1 MKVALCLSG
10 HLRSYQETYP
20 ALKRFILD
28 NYRVDVFIHTW
39 IKQGFDAVRGDAAV
53 VNKPLDALR
62 VQALYN
68 CKDLLI
74 EENKKWDTSMYAVEP
89 NIGLRNPEIVC
100 GLFYS
105 QYTSNQL
112 KCKYEAQHGKYDVV
126 IRCRADLMLEDHLHM
141 SEMEQ
146 ACQGVL
152 VPKFGNYN
160 GLNDQF
166 ALGNSAHMDQYCNTF
181 PNLHS
186 FYQQGCK
193 FHPESL
199 QRWCASHYQI
209 PILRSGIKYYIQR
222 NNGDRF
228 RNAHKTEYGD
238 V

>member
-10 HLRSYQETYP
+10 HLRSYRETYP
-20 ALKRFILD
+20 TLKRFIID
-28 NYRVDVFIHTW
+28 NYQPDIFLHSW
-39 IKQGFDAVRGDAAV
+39 IKQGFDGVRGDAAV
-53 VNKPLDALR
+53 VDKPLDALR
-62 VQALYN
+62 IQALYN
-68 CKDLLI
+68 CKGLLI
-74 EENKKWDTSMYAVEP
+74 EEEKKWDTTMYAVEP

-105 QYTSNQL
+105 QYMANQL
-112 KCKYEAQHGKYDVV
+112 KCQYEKQHGLYDVV
-126 IRCRADLMLEDHLHM
+126 IRCRADLMFEDHLRTT
-141 SEMEQ
+141 ETEQ
-146 ACQGVL
+146 VHQGVF

-166 ALGNSAHMDQYCNTF
+166 AFGNSEAMDMYCNTF
-181 PNLHS
+181 PNLNS

-209 PILRSGIKYYIQR
+209 PIMRSDIKYYILR
-222 NNGDRF
+222 ANGARF
-228 RNAHKTEYGD
+228 HNAHNKEYGD